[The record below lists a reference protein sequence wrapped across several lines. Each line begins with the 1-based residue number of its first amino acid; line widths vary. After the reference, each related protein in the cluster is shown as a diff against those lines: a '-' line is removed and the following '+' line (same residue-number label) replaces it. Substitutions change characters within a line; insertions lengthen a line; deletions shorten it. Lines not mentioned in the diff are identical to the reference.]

1 MSESKGYIYIRIH
14 EGYDIYNACKI
25 GKAKNIP
32 ERDSQYATGEIKRGI
47 FIDVYEV
54 NEKDMNKIEKEI
66 QEEFKEMNIYINSG
80 TEFYNKKIIK
90 QIENFIYKKGY
101 EFKKLTEKEIYN
113 LTRCNRFNKNKS
125 CNKEIKITK
134 KIVEKL
140 NPRNDQSEIIKSA
153 VEYYKTKDKGLLVLM
168 CGVGKTLISLWITKD
183 INSKKI
189 LIGVPNQ
196 LLLKQWEQ
204 VIEKFFK
211 EKKYI
216 TVNKENTS
224 ESVSKFI
231 EKYGEECIIIT
242 TYASSYKVKK
252 ATEEKEYKFDMKIY
266 DEIHHL
272 TTINMKEEDTKKY
285 IEILKI
291 KSEKQLGLTA
301 TMKEIENTKISE
313 EMKVVS
319 NSDKEIFGEII
330 ERKNLSWAIKKK
342 VVCDYVIQTIITD
355 EEKLEEHFE
364 RFNIDEENDKRM
376 FLSAYTALK
385 SIIDSR
391 THHILIYANNMENS
405 SKIIKYINKLISKKY
420 FEIDDIYYS
429 EYNSNM
435 KTEEQKDTL
444 EYFKSS
450 KYGIMTCVYCL
461 GEGWDL
467 PLLDGVLF
475 SENMTSNIRIVQSA
489 LRACRKNKKDEKKI
503 SKIILPVL
511 NTEEWCEKTTNKDL
525 QKVREV
531 IYHMGLED
539 ENINQKI
546 KVYKIKVEKET
557 KKKIKEEDYYEEEIG
572 EYDEE
577 LTKILKL
584 RIIKR
589 SELYISYEKAKLII
603 KEKNIKNKE
612 EYYKISENDNR
623 LSSNPE
629 ELYNGKFKNWID
641 YLSIDKKEYY
651 NKEECKEM
659 INKYIKENSYLRN
672 SLLNI
677 EKIIIELCK
686 IDRKFPPNGLW
697 VEFYDVKDISE
708 IVNINIHIKKKKIP
722 AYL

>member
-14 EGYDIYNACKI
+14 EGYDKYNACKI

-80 TEFYNKKIIK
+80 TEFFNKKIIK
-90 QIENFIYKKGY
+90 QVEKFIYKKGY

-125 CNKEIKITK
+125 YNEIKITN

-140 NPRNDQSEIIKSA
+140 KPRNDQCEIIKSA
-153 VEYYKTKDKGLLVLM
+153 VDYYKTNDKGLLVLM

-189 LIGVPNQ
+189 LIGVPNE
-196 LLLKQWEQ
+196 LLLKQWEE
-204 VIEKFFK
+204 VIKIFFK

-216 TVNKENTS
+216 TVNKDKKTEGIC
-224 ESVSKFI
+224 KFL
-231 EKYGEECIIIT
+231 EEYGEECIIIT

-266 DEIHHL
+266 DEMHHL
-272 TTINMKEEDTKKY
+272 TTINMKEEDTKEY

-291 KSEKQLGLTA
+291 KSVKQLGLTA
-301 TMKEIENTKISE
+301 TMKEIENNKISE

-330 ERKNLSWAIKKK
+330 KRKNLSWAIKKK
-342 VVCDYVIQTIITD
+342 VVCDYVIQTIITE

-391 THHILIYANNMENS
+391 THHILIYTNNMENS
-405 SKIIKYINKLISKKY
+405 IKIIKYINKLISKKY

-435 KTEEQKDTL
+435 KTKEQKDTL
-444 EYFKSS
+444 ESFKSS

-467 PLLDGVLF
+467 PLLDGVVF

-489 LRACRKNKKDEKKI
+489 LRACRKNKKDENKI

-531 IYHMGLED
+531 IYQMGLED

-546 KVYKIKVEKET
+546 KVYKIKVEKEI
-557 KKKIKEEDYYEEEIG
+557 KKKIKEEEDYDEEIG

-584 RIIKR
+584 KIIRR

-651 NKEECKEM
+651 DKEECKKMVDIYLQE
-659 INKYIKENSYLRN
+659 NPNIKNNNNLDY
-672 SLLNI
+672 
-677 EKIIIELCK
+677 EKITKDLYK
-686 IDRKFPPNGLW
+686 IDTKFPPNGLW
-697 VEFYDVKDISE
+697 VEFYNLKNISE
-708 IVNINIHIKKKKIP
+708 MIQINKKKKGKRI
-722 AYL
+722 Y